1 MAKSRSGLLDSVRGK
16 VLSWWD
22 MLDEAAQA
30 ELLEVRRQYR
40 DGKLGSQKYKIAS
53 AVVSHAKA
61 QGWNILSEKALVRW
75 LQKSDD

>member
-53 AVVSHAKA
+53 AIISHAKA
-61 QGWNILSEKALVRW
+61 AGWHIPSETVLARW